1 MRERRSQGK
10 QDPPMASQ
18 VATQAVATAR
28 YVVPPR
34 LAVAV
39 KTAPWPTA
47 RGWAAC
53 SPNVNVRSS
62 WLGIRGRHAVREHV
76 LRSIIDA

>member
-53 SPNVNVRSS
+53 SPNVNVR
-62 WLGIRGRHAVREHV
+62 LGIRGHAVRCGASTFSV
-76 LRSIIDA
+76 R